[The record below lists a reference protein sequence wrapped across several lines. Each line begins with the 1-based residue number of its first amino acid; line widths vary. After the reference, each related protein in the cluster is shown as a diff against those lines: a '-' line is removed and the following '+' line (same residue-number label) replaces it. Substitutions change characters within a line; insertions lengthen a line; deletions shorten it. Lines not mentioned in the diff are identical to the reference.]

1 MSDLASVWVL
11 DSSGWLRRLPLL
23 LEKSPVYFRSTVE
36 AVAIVAKASAFY
48 FISVMRS
55 TTVYTTPI
63 GLENLRNYIS
73 NLWRAEDLTMR
84 YFTPAAETL
93 CVIYNIY
100 FRLDGNI
107 RKKNNILFIWRWPE
121 KYIWDSLKIK
131 ILEAID

>member
-1 MSDLASVWVL
+1 MSDLASVWIL

-36 AVAIVAKASAFY
+36 AVAGAIVAKASAFY

-73 NLWRAEDLTMR
+73 NL
-84 YFTPAAETL
+84 
-93 CVIYNIY
+93 
-100 FRLDGNI
+100 
-107 RKKNNILFIWRWPE
+107 
-121 KYIWDSLKIK
+121 
-131 ILEAID
+131 